1 MCKTLLLI
9 FFVNVFVLN
18 CRAGMNTEN
27 PYIDPVN
34 PSFTSIT
41 FPDGTVQVS
50 SPTAGGG
57 GGSGS
62 DETALIRS
70 TYNATGKFRQL
81 FFAGGATLPS
91 GDNAGT
97 YEGALIQ
104 KNEYQVNNSSRPIYV
119 IVYTSHTERFAYWE
133 QDMDDNFD
141 LDKDVSLYI
150 EFYSAITSSSVYFNV
165 DVATMTNLS
174 TRTWTRHN
182 PPTTQVSATAYSIT
196 IATLTWTNNSAGFIA
211 GSPYGLC
218 LSREESQV
226 DALGDVYVLKC
237 KLIGWKRE

>member
-1 MCKTLLLI
+1 MKKIFLVLLLI
-9 FFVNVFVLN
+9 LTGYS
-18 CRAGMNTEN
+18 GMCFCGSRGN
-27 PYIDPVN
+27 PYINPVN
-34 PSFTSIT
+34 PSFSGNIT
-41 FPDGTVQVS
+41 VGGTVDGVDVS
-50 SPTAGGG
+50 
-57 GGSGS
+57 
-62 DETALIRS
+62 ALGQS
-70 TYNATGKFRQL
+70 TGKFRQL

-97 YEGALIQ
+97 YEGALIT

-182 PPTTQVSATAYSIT
+182 PPTTQVSITAYSIT